1 LIGCVVDND
10 VLYKGAS
17 YQLLAELL
25 CAVAGDDSCGV
36 LGQSRYVV
44 SKKLRKRPP
53 SRGIEATI
61 TYLEREFEKLELI
74 EPSPEEIA
82 AAADLEFAAQ
92 QLAVALDSGESL
104 LAVVSASRKIL
115 RLLTGDKRAI
125 EALQRLLQQG
135 VATTDQ
141 LIGRLVCLE
150 QAIVWMLDRGLTS
163 VAACRQ
169 AVCTERNVDIA
180 LAVCFSC
187 SSPEISDERC
197 HEGLRAYIQSLRTD
211 ALDML
216 AAG

>member
-1 LIGCVVDND
+1 M
-10 VLYKGAS
+10 LYKGAC

-25 CAVAGDDSCGV
+25 RAVAGDDRCGI

-53 SRGIEATI
+53 SRGIEAVI
-61 TYLEREFEKLELI
+61 AYLEREFEKLDLI
-74 EPSPEEIA
+74 EPSRQEIA
-82 AAADLEFAAQ
+82 AAAELEFAAQ

-104 LAVVSASRKIL
+104 LAAVSASRKIL

-135 VATTDQ
+135 VATMDQ

-150 QAIVWMLDRGLTS
+150 QAILWMLARGVTS
-163 VAACRQ
+163 TACRL
-169 AVCTERNVDIA
+169 AVCTDRHVDIA
-180 LAVCFSC
+180 LSICFSC
-187 SSPEISDERC
+187 ASPEIPDERC
-197 HEGLRAYIQSLRTD
+197 KEGLRAYIESLR
-211 ALDML
+211 AAAPDML